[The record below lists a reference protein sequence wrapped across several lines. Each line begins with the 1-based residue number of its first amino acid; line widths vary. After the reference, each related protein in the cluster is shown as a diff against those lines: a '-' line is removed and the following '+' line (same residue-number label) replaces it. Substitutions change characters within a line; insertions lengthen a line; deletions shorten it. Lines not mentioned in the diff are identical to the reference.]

1 MTELKQD
8 ELEVGLLL
16 TDPLLFTKWFWH
28 RDLTIPPHRLDLPAK
43 WRGKQV
49 ISLEQRIIVL
59 DGAMYFLFRDTI
71 PGEAG
76 GSSKKVCVR
85 TGRKIAK
92 TIIFE
97 SHYIQAA
104 ITQTREGTTE
114 GLFHAPGDAH
124 LSPVLKRIDTK
135 VDQTP
140 LFRIMH
146 VSRNRASGIDEWRSG
161 NSVRI
166 WHRRIDGT
174 SGTGRNMI
182 GLRAYD
188 DLGDE
193 ADYSNEGAFEERQQ
207 TDLPEAF
214 VFWAGVPHGVRGPF
228 WTIARSA
235 RGADWSRHV
244 HGEQSH
250 LSYDMRANPLYH
262 SNEAWEDAIGNDD
275 YSSHRVQ
282 TQILGRD
289 GQEARSTFPVIP
301 IDPKLPFTS
310 ARFRAKD
317 MGDAAY
323 MERLLSRLP
332 VEEIEGDHRW
342 VIHCDY
348 GFSPSPM
355 VVGVSYELVPFVWA
369 EFARFVLRGMDNVLA
384 AQFLHV
390 LNLRLPQPA
399 VIICLDAHG
408 RGAGTLENLQKLPEF
423 DGYGYA
429 ERVIPAAFETSTP
442 DSRVMVHKK
451 CRQAVRFLGAGH
463 GWTCDTC
470 HEWIIN
476 EDDLKPT
483 MVQSKI
489 FLTTDLAEAMA
500 NGQRWL
506 DEGIPSMS
514 PAIVLARDEGLIQE
528 LQGTTTM
535 GPSGHERFVPP
546 DKKGGHSTDA
556 WLAFMRALRR
566 LEDIELGEEGGGID
580 EYGWA

>member
-1 MTELKQD
+1 MQELTQD
-8 ELEVGLLL
+8 ELEIGLLL

-28 RDLTIPPHRLDLPAK
+28 RDLTIPPHRLDLPEM

-49 ISLEQRIIVL
+49 ISLEQRLMFL
-59 DGAMYFLFRDTI
+59 DGAMYFLFRDTM

-76 GSSKKVCVR
+76 RSSQKVCVR

-92 TIIFE
+92 TIAFE
-97 SHYIQAA
+97 ARYIQAP
-104 ITQTREGTTE
+104 IVQTRVGVTE
-114 GLFHAPGDAH
+114 GIFHAPGDAH
-124 LSPVLKRIDTK
+124 LSPVLKRIDTM
-135 VDQTP
+135 VDRTP

-146 VSRNRASGIDEWRSG
+146 RKRNRATHIDEWRSG
-161 NSVRI
+161 ESVRI
-166 WHRRIDGT
+166 WHRRIAGT
-174 SGTGRNMI
+174 SGTGRNFI

-193 ADYSNEGAFEERQQ
+193 GDYSNEGAFEELQQ

-228 WTIARSA
+228 WAIARSA
-235 RGADWSRHV
+235 RGKDWSRHV
-244 HGEQSH
+244 QGEQPH

-262 SNEAWEDAIGNDD
+262 SQEAWKDVMGNDD
-275 YSSHRVQ
+275 YSSHRIQ
-282 TQILGRD
+282 TQVLGRD

-301 IDPKLPFTS
+301 VDPKLPFTS

-317 MGDAAY
+317 MVDAAY

-332 VEEIEGDHRW
+332 VEEVEGDHRW
-342 VIHCDY
+342 IIHCDY

-355 VVGVSYELVPFVWA
+355 VVGVSYELVPYVWV
-369 EFARFVLRGMDNVLA
+369 EFARFVLRGMDSVLA

-390 LNLRLPQPA
+390 LNMRLSQPA
-399 VIICLDAHG
+399 VILCLDAHG
-408 RGAGTLENLQKLPEF
+408 RGAGTLENLQKQEEF
-423 DGYGYA
+423 EGYGYA

-470 HEWIIN
+470 HEWIIH
-476 EDDLKPT
+476 EDDLRPT
-483 MVQSKI
+483 MRQSKI
-489 FLTTDLAEAMA
+489 FLTDDLAEALA

-514 PAIVLARDEGLIQE
+514 HAVVLARDEGLIQE

-546 DKKGGHSTDA
+546 DKKGGHTTDA
-556 WLAFMRALRR
+556 WLALMRALRR
-566 LEDIELGEEGGGID
+566 LQDIEQGEEGGGID
-580 EYGWA
+580 ELGWA